1 MKNEK
6 TTGKYIAPFAGPLSA
21 FPKDPEVP
29 EGVEVIKLEDR
40 PGPRPIIH
48 ANVVYDRQGDVD
60 LHLQILVPYD
70 AGAGKKRYP
79 LIVFIPGS
87 AWMKQAVFG
96 VLPNMLR
103 MCVKGYVVAIV
114 EYRHT
119 GLAAFPAQAEDAK
132 TAIRFMKLHADEYHA
147 DPELTAVW
155 GDSSGG
161 HTALM
166 AGFTIGEYPDNGR
179 YKEIS
184 SSVRCIVDWY
194 GPTDIVEMN
203 SSPST
208 MDHTDPAS
216 PEGRLIGFK
225 NVRENPEIAR
235 KTSPLSYISAEKE
248 TPPLLIMHGN
258 RDQLVCYQQSAALY
272 RQMKALGKDVRMICL
287 DGAYHGFGGFQSD
300 EALDIVDRFIREK
313 LPLK

>member
-1 MKNEK
+1 MKA
-6 TTGKYIAPFAGPLSA
+6 YVPPFTGPLA
-21 FPKDPEVP
+21 DFPKDPDVP
-29 EGVEVIKLEDR
+29 EGVEVICLQDR
-40 PGPRPIIH
+40 TGYRTEIH
-48 ANVVYDRQGDVD
+48 ANVVYDRQNDVD
-60 LHLQILVPYD
+60 LHLQILVPR
-70 AGAGKKRYP
+70 GAPESSERFP

-87 AWMKQAVFG
+87 AWMKQSVFG

-103 MCVKGYVVAIV
+103 MCQKGYTVAVV

-132 TAIRFMKLHADEYHA
+132 TAIRFMRLHAEEYA
-147 DPELTAVW
+147 VDPERAAVW

-166 AGFTIGEYPDNGR
+166 AGLTAGGYPDNGR
-179 YKEIS
+179 YKEVS
-184 SSVRCIVDWY
+184 SSVSCIVDWY
-194 GPTDIVEMN
+194 GPTDIIEMN
-203 SSPST
+203 SYPSA
-208 MDHTDPAS
+208 MDHTAPES